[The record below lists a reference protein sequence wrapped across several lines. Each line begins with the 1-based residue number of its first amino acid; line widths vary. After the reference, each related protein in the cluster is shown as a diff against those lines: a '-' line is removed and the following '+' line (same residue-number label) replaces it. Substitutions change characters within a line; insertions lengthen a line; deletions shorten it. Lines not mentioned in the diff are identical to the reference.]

1 MTLRVLNRDLRRY
14 NPNNCLLPGST
25 PPKNPT
31 GGTRKYNPNNCS
43 RIVLTRIARI
53 FFIFLVDTSY
63 NMGYCGVI
71 LVNRSETMKTVTKK
85 ELFQWQAPSF
95 NFDLNADQ
103 LLSKALK
110 IGFVTKVS
118 DDKYLVNEGYGS

>member
-1 MTLRVLNRDLRRY
+1 
-14 NPNNCLLPGST
+14 
-25 PPKNPT
+25 
-31 GGTRKYNPNNCS
+31 
-43 RIVLTRIARI
+43 
-53 FFIFLVDTSY
+53 
-63 NMGYCGVI
+63 MGYCGVI
-71 LVNRSETMKTVTKK
+71 LVKRSETMKTVTKK